1 MNRKG
6 MNPRSIDSKR
16 LCMDSNRLPKPGIVE
31 LRHISSKKASPNVPI
46 STLYSLKLLVKVK
59 FNYIFLY

>member
-16 LCMDSNRLPKPGIVE
+16 PYMDSNRPHEPGIVV
-31 LRHISSKKASPNVPI
+31 LRHISSKKASPNVPM
-46 STLYSLKLLVKVK
+46 STLYSLKLHVEVKS
-59 FNYIFLY
+59 